1 MKIALLGYGKMGKAI
16 EGFAIDQGDE
26 IVLRADNREFDIS
39 DLAKADVAIEF
50 STPATALENIKKC
63 ADVGVPVVVGTTA
76 WYDDFDEAVSFVNEK
91 NSGLFTATNFSIGV
105 NLFWKISSLAASVM
119 DNYSE
124 YEPSIDEIHHK
135 QKLDAPSGTAIT
147 TAEKLLQS
155 LSRKNHWIHH
165 ENGVGSDNNE
175 LELTVRSY
183 REDNVPGT
191 HTIKFDNAIDSIEIK
206 HTAHSREGFAK
217 GALKAASFM
226 VNKRGVFTMNDLL
239 NL

>member
-16 EGFAIDQGDE
+16 EGFALAQGDE
-26 IVLRADNREFDIS
+26 VVLRADNSTFNLS

-50 STPATALENIKKC
+50 STPNTALENIKKC
-63 ADVGVPVVVGTTA
+63 ADAGVPVVVGTTA
-76 WYDDFDEAVSFVNEK
+76 WYDDYDEAVAYVEEK
-91 NSGLFTATNFSIGV
+91 NAALFTATNFSIGV
-105 NLFWKISSLAASVM
+105 NLFWKISSLAAQVM
-119 DNYSE
+119 DKYAE
-124 YEPSIDEIHHK
+124 YEPSIDEIHHT

-165 ENGVGSDNNE
+165 ENGIGNNNNE

-183 REDNVPGT
+183 REENVPGT

-206 HTAHSREGFAK
+206 HTAHSREGFAT
-217 GALKAASFM
+217 GALKAATFM
-226 VNKRGVFTMNDLL
+226 VGKKGIYSMNDLL